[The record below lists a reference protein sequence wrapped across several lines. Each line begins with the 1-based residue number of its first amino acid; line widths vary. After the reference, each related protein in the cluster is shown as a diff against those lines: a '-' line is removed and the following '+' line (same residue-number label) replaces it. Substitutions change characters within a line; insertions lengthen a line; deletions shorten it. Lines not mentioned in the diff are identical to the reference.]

1 MPNGDQGYPEPTLM
15 DLALRATEEIASL
28 RKEIKNLKAENL
40 RLNRE
45 KRNLLE
51 AISLKEANG
60 KS

>member
-1 MPNGDQGYPEPTLM
+1 MPNGDQGYPAPTLM

-28 RKEIKNLKAENL
+28 QKEVHDLKAENL